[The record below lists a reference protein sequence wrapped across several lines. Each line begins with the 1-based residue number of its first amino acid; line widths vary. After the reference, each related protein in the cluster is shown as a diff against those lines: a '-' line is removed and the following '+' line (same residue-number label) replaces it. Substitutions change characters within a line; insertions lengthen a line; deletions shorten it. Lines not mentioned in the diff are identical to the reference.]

1 MKTLWS
7 EEQFQYDGAQ
17 LRSSFAAKRFALAGD
32 SIVAWRGSCDI
43 SLENMVDGEDREA
56 NAEIRGA
63 DMVHFIVEVFNFDLL
78 GVTALQRLLAAIAKD
93 VVVKLSLEK
102 LLISDLCREG
112 DDLWIGKRKLS
123 ISVATVTP
131 VSAVIHFAVDV
142 SNEGTPVPTI
152 SLQDLKID
160 PKAFALALMESFQKE
175 FLGIHRASEKV
186 SHVD

>member
-1 MKTLWS
+1 MKTLWCK
-7 EEQFQYDGAQ
+7 EQFQYNGAQ
-17 LRSSFAAKRFALAGD
+17 LRSSFAAKYFALTGD

-63 DMVHFIVEVFNFDLL
+63 DMVHFIVEVFNFNLL

-93 VVVKLSLEK
+93 VVVRLSPEK
-102 LLISDLCREG
+102 KMTGDLRREG
-112 DDLWIGKRKLS
+112 DDLWIGERKLS

-142 SNEGTPVPTI
+142 NNEGTPVPTV
-152 SLQDLKID
+152 SLEDLKIL
-160 PKAFALALMESFQKE
+160 PQNFAVALMDSFRKE
-175 FLGIHRASEKV
+175 FLGIHSASEKV